1 MRPSASAVESTRKGD
16 LAMKSMANSFRRGWF
31 FSANP
36 GISAPMTSRSSASVW
51 MTCMTTLLRLGRRSD
66 GTLRASYTRPASYLR
81 TCCLL
86 GLTALVSAA
95 PATAQEPEPGER
107 SFLEQPRR
115 LIYEGRRSGEG
126 YFSADG
132 ASMVFQSERLAE
144 NPFYQIYLL
153 DLLTG
158 DTRQVS
164 TGVGKT
170 TCAFFHPDGSEILFA
185 STHHDPRSLE
195 LQREELEFRASGR
208 ERRYAWDYDPE
219 MDLYAVANDP
229 GATPRRLTEARGYD
243 AEASYSPDGQ
253 WIVFTSTRDGYGRP
267 LDDGERRRLEVDPAY
282 FGEIWIM
289 RADGSEPQRLTHTP
303 GYDGGP
309 FFFAD
314 GSRIVWR
321 RFTDDGL
328 QADLWSMR
336 PDGTDPRRLTDFGSM
351 SWAPYPHPSG
361 EYVFFA
367 SNKHGFDNFEV
378 FIVDADGTKEPVRVT
393 YTDGFDGLPVPSPD
407 GHRLAWTS
415 NRHGEQGGQIYLAD
429 WNHDGALRALALAP
443 DRDTVPATAPVSSTT
458 RLEDHVSFLAGPELA
473 GRLTGSV
480 GELLASEYIAHQL
493 ARIGAHPLPGED
505 DMMFEFDFT
514 AGARDVGSSVVV
526 DGPLGAIEFTG
537 ADSVHALGFSDSGDV
552 EGPAVFAG
560 YGIRMPDSA
569 EFGYDSYATLD
580 VRDRIVV
587 ALRYVPE
594 DTEGDVRATLNRYSG
609 LRYKALT
616 AREAGARGLLVV
628 TGPRSPNAGKT
639 IPMAF
644 DTAAAGSGIPA
655 ASVGEEVALALFAST
670 GRTLEEI
677 QKSFDD
683 GNPHAVGFEIP
694 SVRIGLSTA
703 LERERRTGRNV
714 VAALSGTAGTEAS
727 WVVLGAHYDHLG
739 HGRGGSSL
747 ARGDEAGEVHPG
759 ADDNASGVAAVLEA
773 ARALSETD
781 HRRPVAFA
789 FWSGEELGVLGS
801 SHFVDRGPIPT
812 GRIAAY
818 INLDMVGR
826 VRDNRL
832 NVQGIGSSPDWAR
845 VVEAANVPVGFDLS
859 LQSDPYLP
867 TDSAAFYNAGIPTA
881 NLFSGAHP
889 DYHRPTDT
897 AEKLDYEALGRVSRF
912 AALLAAR
919 VAKRDGPLSFVQV
932 ERTMQRGGSRDT
944 VRAYTGTVPDYA
956 SEVEGLLLSSV
967 IEGGP
972 AAAAGLRGGD
982 MIVEFAGQAITSIYD
997 YTYALDDVKVDV
1009 PVEVVFVRDGVRHRV
1024 MLTPGARP

>member
-1 MRPSASAVESTRKGD
+1 MSSGKPGAKEIGPRPPIGLLCV
-16 LAMKSMANSFRRGWF
+16 LAG
-31 FSANP
+31 
-36 GISAPMTSRSSASVW
+36 
-51 MTCMTTLLRLGRRSD
+51 
-66 GTLRASYTRPASYLR
+66 
-81 TCCLL
+81 L
-86 GLTALVSAA
+86 GLAFTA
-95 PATAQEPEPGER
+95 PAATAEPVLDENT
-107 SFLEQPRR
+107 FLEQTRR
-115 LIYEGRRSGEG
+115 LIYEGKRSGEG
-126 YFSADG
+126 YFSPDG
-132 ASMVFQSERLAE
+132 RWLVFQSERLAE

-153 DLLTG
+153 DLVTG

-164 TGVGKT
+164 TGIGKT
-170 TCAFFHPDGSEILFA
+170 TCAFIHPSGAEILFA
-185 STHHDPRSLE
+185 STHHDPRSLD
-195 LQREELEFRASGR
+195 LQREELEFRVSGQ

-219 MDLYAVANDP
+219 MELYAVANAP
-229 GATPRRLTEARGYD
+229 GATPRRLTEALGYD
-243 AEASYSPDGQ
+243 AEASYSPDGE
-253 WIVFTSTRDGYGRP
+253 WIAFTSNRQAYARA
-267 LDDGERRRLEVDPAY
+267 LDRRERKLLQTDPAY

-289 RADGSEPQRLTHTP
+289 RADGTEPRRLTHAP

-321 RFTDDGL
+321 RFTEDGL
-328 QADLWSMR
+328 LADLWSMR
-336 PDGTDPRRLTDFGSM
+336 PDGTDQRRLTDLEAM

-367 SNKHGFDNFEV
+367 SNKLGFDNFEV
-378 FIVDADGTKEPVRVT
+378 FIVDAAGRKEPVRVT

-407 GHRLAWTS
+407 GRRLAWTS
-415 NRHGEQGGQIYLAD
+415 NRHGDRGGQIYLAD
-429 WNHDGALRALALAP
+429 WNHEAALRALTFAP
-443 DRDTVPATAPVSSTT
+443 DREAVPGRAPVSATASV
-458 RLEDHVSFLAGPELA
+458 EDHVSFLAAPELA
-473 GRLTGSV
+473 GRLTGSA
-480 GELLASEYIAHQL
+480 GEILAGEYIADHL
-493 ARIGAHPLPGED
+493 VRLGAEPLPGQT
-505 DMMFEFDFT
+505 DMLFEFEFT
-514 AGARDVGSSVVV
+514 AGARDVGSSIRV
-526 DGPLGAIEFTG
+526 DGFPGAIEFSG
-537 ADSVHALGFSDSGDV
+537 AERVQALGFSDSTDI

-560 YGIRMPDSA
+560 YGIRVPDSA

-580 VRDRIVV
+580 VRDKIVV
-587 ALRYVPE
+587 VLRYVPE
-594 DTEGDVRATLNRYSG
+594 DTEGDLRATLNRYSG

-655 ASVGEEVALALFAST
+655 ASIGEEVALALFATT
-670 GRTLEEI
+670 GRTLEDI
-677 QKSFDD
+677 QRSFDD
-683 GNPHAVGFEIP
+683 GNPHTVGFDIP
-694 SVRIGLSTA
+694 DVRIALTTA

-714 VAALSGTAGTEAS
+714 VAALPGTAGTDAS

-739 HGRGGSSL
+739 HGRGGNSL
-747 ARGDEAGEVHPG
+747 ARGNETGEVHPG

-773 ARALSETD
+773 ARALAETD

-801 SHFVDRGPIPT
+801 SNFVEHGPIPP

-832 NVQGIGSSPDWAR
+832 NVQGIGSSPDWAGM
-845 VVEAANVPVGFDLS
+845 VEAANVPAGFDLS
-859 LQSDPYLP
+859 LQTDPYLP
-867 TDSAAFYNAGIPTA
+867 TDSAAFYSAGVPTA
-881 NLFSGAHP
+881 NLFSGAHA

-897 AEKLDYEALGRVSRF
+897 AGKLDYEALRRVSRF

-919 VAKRDGPLSFVQV
+919 VADREERLIFAQV
-932 ERTMQRGGSRDT
+932 ERTLQRGGSRDT

-956 SEVEGLLLSSV
+956 SEVEGLLLSNV

-982 MIVEFAGQAITSIYD
+982 VIVEFAGRAITNIYD
-997 YTYALDDVKVDV
+997 YTYALDDVKIGLSI
-1009 PVEVVFVRDGVRHRV
+1009 EVVFVRDGHRHTV
-1024 MLTPGARP
+1024 TLTPGARP

>member
-1 MRPSASAVESTRKGD
+1 
-16 LAMKSMANSFRRGWF
+16 
-31 FSANP
+31 
-36 GISAPMTSRSSASVW
+36 
-51 MTCMTTLLRLGRRSD
+51 
-66 GTLRASYTRPASYLR
+66 
-81 TCCLL
+81 
-86 GLTALVSAA
+86 
-95 PATAQEPEPGER
+95 
-107 SFLEQPRR
+107 
-115 LIYEGRRSGEG
+115 
-126 YFSADG
+126 
-132 ASMVFQSERLAE
+132 MVFQSERLAE
-144 NPFYQIYLL
+144 NPFYQIYLV
-153 DLLTG
+153 DLMTG

-185 STHHDPRSLE
+185 STHHDPRSVE
-195 LQREELEFRASGR
+195 LQREELEFRASRR

-219 MDLYAVANDP
+219 MDLYAVANDT
-229 GATPRRLTEARGYD
+229 GATPRRLTDARGYD
-243 AEASYSPDGQ
+243 AEASYSPDGE
-253 WIVFTSTRDGYGRP
+253 WIAFTSTRDGYGRP

-289 RADGSEPQRLTHTP
+289 RADGGEPQRLTHTP

-321 RFTDDGL
+321 RFTEDGL
-328 QADLWSMR
+328 QADLWSMN

-429 WNHDGALRALALAP
+429 WNHDAALNALALAP
-443 DRDTVPATAPVSSTT
+443 DRETVPAKAPVSART
-458 RLEDHVSFLAGPELA
+458 RLEDHVSFLTAPQLA
-473 GRLTGSV
+473 GRLTGSA

-493 ARIGAHPLPGED
+493 ARIGAEPLPGEA
-505 DMMFEFDFT
+505 DMLFEFEFT
-514 AGARDVGSSVVV
+514 AGARDVGSRVVV
-526 DGPLGAIEFTG
+526 DGPFGAIEFTG
-537 ADSVHALGFSDSGDV
+537 TERVQALGFSDSGDV
-552 EGPAVFAG
+552 DGPAVFAG
-560 YGIRMPDSA
+560 YGIRVPDSA

-587 ALRYVPE
+587 VLRYVPE

-616 AREAGARGLLVV
+616 AREAGAQGLLVV
-628 TGPRSPNAGKT
+628 TGPRSPNGGKT

-655 ASVGEEVALALFAST
+655 ASIGEEVELALFTTT
-670 GRTLEEI
+670 GRMLEDI

-683 GNPHAVGFEIP
+683 GNPHTVGFEIP
-694 SVRIGLSTA
+694 NVRIALSA
-703 LERERRTGRNV
+703 KLERARRTGRNV
-714 VAALSGTAGTEAS
+714 VAALPGTADADAS
-727 WVVLGAHYDHLG
+727 WVMLGAHYDHLG

-773 ARALSETD
+773 ARALSEPD
-781 HRRPVAFA
+781 RHGPVAFA

-801 SHFVDRGPIPT
+801 SHFVEHGPIPS

-832 NVQGIGSSPDWAR
+832 NVQGIGSSPDWAG

-867 TDSAAFYNAGIPTA
+867 TDSAPFYNAGIPTA
-881 NLFSGAHP
+881 SLFSGAHP

-897 AEKLDYEALGRVSRF
+897 AEKLDYEALDRVSRL

-919 VAKRDGPLSFVQV
+919 VANRDGPLSFVQV

-982 MIVEFAGQAITSIYD
+982 VIVEFAGQAIANIYD
-997 YTYALDDVKVDV
+997 YTYALDDVKVGV
-1009 PVEVVFVRDGVRHRV
+1009 PVEVVFVRDGRRHSV
-1024 MLTPGARP
+1024 TLTPGARP